1 MPPRKILFITPHA
14 GRTGSEM
21 VLAYLLDHH
30 DRQQFELSCCGLR
43 GGELLRN
50 LPKDVPGFE
59 APNQFSLLQ
68 KFQHK
73 LGNNPVHQYLK
84 LVQRQ
89 VEADIWYFN
98 TLVPAFLLPLARQLG
113 VRIVT
118 HFHELPSEFQA
129 ISDDSMESVLT
140 GSDLLIGCSEAVTTC
155 LRQAGGRNVQ
165 LWHSPIDISLLQP
178 DPQRAATLRARL
190 RIEEDEF
197 VWVMSG
203 QSTYRKGFDLLPEL
217 AQYLAAAGRKV
228 RLIWLG
234 QLLDNGYVYYVR
246 QRIEALKNTNVTL
259 TGPQKE
265 DYAAYLSLAD
275 GFVLLSR
282 EDPFPLVML
291 EAAGMGRPIVA
302 FPSGGVQE
310 FVQPGM
316 GQVVDS
322 WNLPDL
328 AAAMQAL
335 MEGQLKT
342 DPEISRARAAQFDI
356 RRLLP
361 EWEKLLRAV

>member
-1 MPPRKILFITPHA
+1 MA
-14 GRTGSEM
+14 
-21 VLAYLLDHH
+21 
-30 DRQQFELSCCGLR
+30 CCGLR
-43 GGELLRN
+43 GGELLKN

-59 APNQFSLLQ
+59 APNQFNLLQ

-73 LGNNPVHQYLK
+73 FGNNPVHQYLK
-84 LVQRQ
+84 LVHRQ
-89 VEADIWYFN
+89 TGPDVWYLN

-113 VRIVT
+113 VKVVT

-129 ISDDSMESVLT
+129 ISTESMELVLT
-140 GSDLLIGCSEAVTTC
+140 QSDLLIGCSEAVTHC

-165 LWHSPIDISLLQP
+165 LWHSPIDTSLLQP
-178 DPQRAATLRARL
+178 DPGRAAALRAEL
-190 RIEEDEF
+190 GLQEDEF

-217 AQYLAAAGRKV
+217 AAQLAAAGRKV

-234 QLLDNGYVYYVR
+234 QLLENGYVHYVR
-246 QRIEALKNTNVTL
+246 QRIHSLETNNVVL
-259 TGPQKE
+259 TGPQKK
-265 DYAAYLSLAD
+265 DYAEYLSLAD

-291 EAAGMGRPIVA
+291 EAASLGKPLVA
-302 FPSGGVQE
+302 FPSGGVLE

-316 GQVVDS
+316 GQVVPS

-335 MEGQLKT
+335 MDGRLKT
-342 DPEISRARAAQFDI
+342 DPEVSRRRAAGFDI
-356 RRLLP
+356 QRLLP
-361 EWEKLLRAV
+361 AWEALMEAV